1 MKYDDIE
8 LEELTLE
15 PGCVGLVQVLCGL
28 RNDPDLLTTTDKFR
42 VSCIEALRLG
52 YLLSKYL
59 GVGREEFLEGVHAVI
74 ETEDHLV
81 KRCH

>member
-15 PGCVGLVQVLCGL
+15 PGCAGLVQVLCGL
-28 RNDPDLLTTTDKFR
+28 NNNPELLSTTDKFR
-42 VSCIEALRLG
+42 ISCVEALRLG

-59 GVGREEFLEGVHAVI
+59 GVDREEFIEGVHAVI

-81 KRCH
+81 KRYH